1 MRIGTPRSTPPFDW
15 NDEAT
20 WPAAFR
26 GVRAAYVI
34 YYPDIAIPGAVEAIR
49 SMAEAAE
56 AAGVRRL
63 VLLSGRG
70 EEEAQRAEEMIRASA
85 AEWTIIRS
93 SFFAQNFSESFL
105 LDVVA
110 GGEVV
115 LPAGDVGEP
124 FIDVED
130 IADVAVPP

>member
-1 MRIGTPRSTPPFDW
+1 
-15 NDEAT
+15 
-20 WPAAFR
+20 
-26 GVRAAYVI
+26 
-34 YYPDIAIPGAVEAIR
+34 
-49 SMAEAAE
+49 MAEAAE

-130 IADVAVPP
+130 IADVAVAALTEEAHAGKLYEVTGPRLLTFGEAVEEIAAATGGGHPVPPDLT